1 MTLQLTGQVSGAGS
15 LARDKPGSPAQRDRR
30 RRILDAT
37 IALAGRG
44 GFDAVQMRT
53 VAESA
58 DVALG
63 TLYRYFPSKVHL
75 LVAAL
80 STRLEGAQA
89 ALDRRPIPG
98 DTPEERVMHVVRGT
112 TRGLQ
117 REPHLTEA
125 LTRAFMFADASVA
138 PDIAVVGKQL
148 TTMLTKAMKPADDEP
163 PTEDDLAI
171 ARVISD
177 VWLAALVAWVTG
189 RASADDV
196 ATSLHKAVHLL
207 LR

>member
-80 STRLEGAQA
+80 STRLEGAKA

-196 ATSLHKAVHLL
+196 ATSLQKAVHLL

>member
-37 IALAGRG
+37 IALAARG

-89 ALDRRPIPG
+89 VLDRRPIPG

-148 TTMLTKAMKPADDEP
+148 TTMLTKAMKPADDEA
-163 PTEDDLAI
+163 PTEDDVAI

-196 ATSLHKAVHLL
+196 ATSLQKAVHLL

>member
-1 MTLQLTGQVSGAGS
+1 MTLQPTGQVSGAGS

-30 RRILDAT
+30 RRILEAT

-89 ALDRRPIPG
+89 VLDRRPIPG

-138 PDIAVVGKQL
+138 PDIAVVARQL

-163 PTEDDLAI
+163 PTVDDLAI

-196 ATSLHKAVHLL
+196 ATSLQKAVHLL